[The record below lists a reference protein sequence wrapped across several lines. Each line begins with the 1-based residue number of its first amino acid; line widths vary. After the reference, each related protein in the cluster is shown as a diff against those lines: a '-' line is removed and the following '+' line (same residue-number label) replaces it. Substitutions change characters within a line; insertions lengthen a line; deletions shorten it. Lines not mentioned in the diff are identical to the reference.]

1 MATVSQGVQLS
12 QSDIIGIVGAAA
24 TIVVGVATWFISA
37 YLAKRSMRTSEL
49 SYRMRIT
56 PLLNKK
62 LFKEADKLEIKYKQD
77 IIDEL
82 VFLEVDIINSG
93 NSAIKNPPIKITSR
107 DATYIIPAY
116 IEDIPDGY
124 DSLWEIVR
132 EDGETCLIKADHI
145 NPGQVINAKFLLDIM
160 PPKEPIFSCPVP
172 DLKIKR
178 ISELTV
184 SPIATTLLEAF
195 YPSLAHV
202 VKALIN

>member
-1 MATVSQGVQLS
+1 MSAAQGINLS
-12 QSDIIGIVGAAA
+12 QSDVIGIVGAAS

-37 YLAKRSMRTSEL
+37 YLAKRSMRTTEL
-49 SYRMRIT
+49 SYRMTVT

-62 LFKEADKLEIKYKQD
+62 LFKEMDKLEIKYKQD

-82 VFLEVDIINSG
+82 VLLEVDIINSG
-93 NSAIKNPPIKITSR
+93 NSAIRKPPIKISSR

-124 DSLWEIVR
+124 DSLWEIIR
-132 EDGETCLIKADHI
+132 EDGETCLIQADHI
-145 NPGQVINAKFLLDIM
+145 NPGQVIKAKFLMDVM
-160 PPKEPIFSCPVP
+160 PPQEPVFSCPVP

-184 SPIATTLLEAF
+184 SPIATTLLETF
-195 YPSLAHV
+195 YPSLAQV
-202 VKALIN
+202 VKALIK